1 MKSKI
6 FYIIIFFWGITL
18 IPFTIYG
25 NTNTKEYCQSLMDS
39 AHIEYAKTN
48 YAKSLELLTEAKFL
62 AETNNW
68 DDYKMRALSNIGL
81 LYSALS
87 DLDKAM
93 EYYLEA
99 YKIVVKMS
107 HQEGEMILLNN
118 IAGIYY
124 SEKKFD
130 QATQYYQRV
139 LAIAKQLN
147 DTAQMIKTY
156 SSLSFIANEEGNYD
170 LSTQYADICLSI
182 AKVTSSKENIFI
194 ATCTKMESL
203 YAQKAYPAAEKLAS
217 NILEEHKNELIK
229 AQHTVFLF
237 VLISKIYLQLNDTYK
252 ALSIAQEAS
261 KYAHTL
267 EEWIIIYEQLSDIY
281 WRNNSSVLA
290 WMYKDSVLQF
300 KDSSY
305 KINVR
310 DNLESNRIRFELLNS
325 EKALS
330 ESKAEQRAERILFFV
345 LLVFFALLTIISIWV
360 FRIQSIRNR
369 QKKQITELELQ
380 HEKNQNLLKQEQLN
394 NENLRLEQQL
404 KDQESTALL
413 KQERLT
419 NELDARNRQLT
430 AKVLSQSNKNEII
443 KDIIKS
449 LSDIPEHADIVDAII
464 RKLKIQLNE
473 SSQWENFLTSFE
485 QMNPALLVALDD
497 RHPYLSANDI
507 QLLACIYLGLDT
519 KTTAHLLNISLEACK
534 KKKQRLASR
543 MELKVNDFHDYLKK
557 ITIDYEIQP

>member
-1 MKSKI
+1 MKRGSVSTI
-6 FYIIIFFWGITL
+6 LLLFCML
-18 IPFTIYG
+18 FTHGTGYC

-39 AHIEYAKTN
+39 AHIEYSRTN

-170 LSTQYADICLSI
+170 LSTKYADICLSI
-182 AKVTSSKENIFI
+182 AKVTSSKEVIFI
-194 ATCTKMESL
+194 AKCTKMENL
-203 YAQKAYPAAEKLAS
+203 YTKKAYPAAAKLAL
-217 NILEEHKNELIK
+217 NILEEHKNEFIK

-237 VLISKIYLQLNDTYK
+237 VLISKIYLQLDDTEK
-252 ALSIAQEAS
+252 ALSFAQEAS
-261 KYAHTL
+261 KYTHTL
-267 EEWIIIYEQLSDIY
+267 EEWIIVYEQLSDIY
-281 WRNNSSVLA
+281 WKNNSFILA
-290 WMYKDSVLQF
+290 WKYKDSVILF

-305 KINVR
+305 KINAR

-325 EKALS
+325 EKALL
-330 ESKAEQRAERILFFV
+330 ENKAEQKSERILFFV
-345 LLVFFALLTIISIWV
+345 LLVFFALLAIIFIWV

-380 HEKNQNLLKQEQLN
+380 QEKNQNLLQQEQLN
-394 NENLRLEQQL
+394 NDNLRLEQQL
-404 KDQESTALL
+404 KEQESVALL
-413 KQERLT
+413 RQERLT
-419 NELDARNRQLT
+419 NELDAKNRQLT
-430 AKVLSQSNKNEII
+430 AKILSQSNKNEII

-449 LSDIPEHADIVDAII
+449 LSDIPEHAIVDTII

-473 SSQWENFLTSFE
+473 SSQWENFLTYFE
-485 QMNPALLVALDD
+485 QMNPALLMALNDK
-497 RHPYLSANDI
+497 HPYLSANDI

-519 KTTAHLLNISLEACK
+519 KTTAHLLNISIEAYK
-534 KKKQRLASR
+534 KKKQRLAHK

-557 ITIDYEIQP
+557 IAIDYEI